1 MKKIVFTVF
10 TIVLLAA
17 VISFVTGGTLLQ
29 DTYDWAIKVIE
40 NAFKVSGT

>member
-17 VISFVTGGTLLQ
+17 VISFVTGGSFLQ
-29 DTYDWAIKVIE
+29 DTFDWIINVIE
-40 NAFKVSGT
+40 NTFNVSG

>member
-17 VISFVTGGTLLQ
+17 VISFVTGGNFLQ
-29 DTYDWAIKVIE
+29 STYDWIIKVIE
-40 NAFKVSGT
+40 NTFNVSA

>member
-17 VISFVTGGTLLQ
+17 VISFVTGGSFLQ
-29 DTYDWAIKVIE
+29 NTYDWMINVIE
-40 NAFKVSGT
+40 STFKVSG